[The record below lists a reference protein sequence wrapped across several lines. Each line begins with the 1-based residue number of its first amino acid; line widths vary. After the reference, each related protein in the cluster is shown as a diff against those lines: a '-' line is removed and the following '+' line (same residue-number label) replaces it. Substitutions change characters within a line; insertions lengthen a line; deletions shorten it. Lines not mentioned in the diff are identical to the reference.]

1 MVRRI
6 KLTMVFIFF
15 LFTIAMAQNENGNGE
30 QQEEDI
36 FELKVKEV
44 SFTIIPTIKLVLPDT
59 SAIIGI
65 NQKIGDTNLIAQS
78 EYNYL
83 YSKINYLLQYVV
95 NFYFPLSFS
104 LYDNVN
110 FEKIYENH
118 KYLQRNKGYGAGLQS
133 PNIFNFLTLKQEL
146 KNENYYFASIEDKL
160 NINQGNILFYNT
172 WIEFLFEQ
180 KQKNKTLRDTYLG
193 INFEKAIPSDF
204 SDYNFLFLNLF
215 FNKIFYYKDKRS
227 LNFYLEY
234 GYLLTGDNLPIW
246 KIYTLGGYERLMG
259 YPYDEFQ
266 GLYKLF
272 GRIKGDSII
281 FDKINW
287 EFLFLK
293 LLNINGF
300 LVANAGNVGS
310 VYDIQDFTEY
320 KFSVGGGIDLNLLFR
335 NKIKIVL
342 TFTLAQAINSG
353 YSPVFYFVY
362 QL

>member
-1 MVRRI
+1 MVRRL
-6 KLTMVFIFF
+6 KLMLVFVFF
-15 LFTIAMAQNENGNGE
+15 LFAMIFGQNNGDE
-30 QQEEDI
+30 QDEEI

-59 SAIIGI
+59 SAVIGI

-83 YSKINYLLQYVV
+83 YSKISYLLQYII

-110 FEKIYENH
+110 FEKIYENL
-118 KYLQRNKGYGAGLQS
+118 KYLQRNKGYGVGLQS

-180 KQKNKTLRDTYLG
+180 QQKNKTLRDTYLG

-204 SDYNFLFLNLF
+204 TDYNFLFLNLF

-246 KIYTLGGYERLMG
+246 KIFTLGGYERLMG
-259 YPYDEFQ
+259 YSFDEFQ

-272 GRIKGDSII
+272 GRIKGDTII

-300 LVANAGNVGS
+300 LVLNTGNVGS
-310 VYDIQDFTEY
+310 VYDIQDFTKY
-320 KFSVGGGIDLNLLFR
+320 KLSVGGGIDLNLLFR
-335 NKIKIVL
+335 NRIKVIL
-342 TFTLAQAINSG
+342 TFTLAKAINS
-353 YSPVFYFVY
+353 YHPPVFYFVY